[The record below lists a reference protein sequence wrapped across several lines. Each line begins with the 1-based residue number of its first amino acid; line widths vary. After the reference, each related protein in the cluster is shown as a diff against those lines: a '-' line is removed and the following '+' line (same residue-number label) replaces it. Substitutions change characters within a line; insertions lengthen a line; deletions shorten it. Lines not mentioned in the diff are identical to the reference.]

1 MAGGASSKVLAL
13 LCSLLR
19 LEGPQ
24 LLEGQAGEAEA
35 EDTAGA
41 GGYPTVC
48 FSQQYFFTLSFA
60 SQKGPSSEH
69 RLSHI
74 GVSPAGFYQEI
85 F

>member
-1 MAGGASSKVLAL
+1 MVGGDSSKVLAL

-48 FSQQYFFTLSFA
+48 FSQQYFVSFVLKNA
-60 SQKGPSSEH
+60 AHDPHNYYFSLGAYCG
-69 RLSHI
+69 LVNI
-74 GVSPAGFYQEI
+74 I
-85 F
+85 I